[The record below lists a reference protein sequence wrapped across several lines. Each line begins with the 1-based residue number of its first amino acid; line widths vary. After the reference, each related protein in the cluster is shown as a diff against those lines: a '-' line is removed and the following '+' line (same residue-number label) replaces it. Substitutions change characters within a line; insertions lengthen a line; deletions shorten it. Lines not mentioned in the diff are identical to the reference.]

1 MAEGKTRPLLITI
14 LGILGLIGAVIL
26 IVGSIIGGAALAE
39 YIASM
44 IPGSEFIAGYISAVG
59 VVTGIIALVIAIGY
73 LKGWKPIWYIAVIL
87 YILSAIMGILSFP
100 YGIIGTII
108 DILLIWY
115 FFRPGVKEWFGI

>member
-26 IVGSIIGGAALAE
+26 IVGSIVGGAALAE

>member
-87 YILSAIMGILSFP
+87 YILSAILGILSFP
-100 YGIIGTII
+100 YGIVGTII
-108 DILLIWY
+108 DILLVWY

>member
-14 LGILGLIGAVIL
+14 LGILGLIGAVAL
-26 IVGSIIGGAALAE
+26 IVGSIVGGAALAE

-100 YGIIGTII
+100 YGIVGTII

>member
-100 YGIIGTII
+100 YGIVGTII